1 MAEAKW
7 KTNEIKN
14 LFKCVEK
21 SKINGES
28 LMTAF
33 KKFAKSN
40 NRKPNSVRNYYYEEI
55 ANLKNNEKRQ
65 KELNVDLSK
74 HQISTTI
81 KFTLEETKSIVKEIL
96 RQKCLGK
103 STRCACLELANN
115 DIQKMIRYQ
124 NKFRSVLKNNKQL
137 YDQCLEEL
145 KREGLVSKA
154 EKSNVIYLKKQKK
167 SLSDEDVNS
176 LFMGL
181 IKLVKKSAVEEVSS
195 EAEFANS
202 TLRKTL
208 LKLSETETKLKNCQI
223 QINDKNKEI
232 EGVKDENHFL
242 KAKIAELMSEKIVR
256 SSKNKK
262 LISYLKEL
270 RERGGEVKTK
280 I

>member
-1 MAEAKW
+1 MPEVKW
-7 KTNEIKN
+7 KDSEVKN
-14 LFKCVEK
+14 LFRYVEK
-21 SKINGES
+21 SKIKNES
-28 LMTAF
+28 LMDAF
-33 KKFAKSN
+33 KRFAKNN

-55 ANLKNNEKRQ
+55 SNLKNNEERQ
-65 KELNVDLSK
+65 KTLNIDLSK
-74 HQISTTI
+74 HQVAAAS
-81 KFTLEETKSIVKEIL
+81 KFTLEETKTIVKTIL
-96 RQKCLGK
+96 KEKCLGK

-167 SLSDEDVNS
+167 SLSEEEVNS
-176 LFMGL
+176 LFLGL
-181 IKLVKKSAVEEVSS
+181 IRLVKKSAIEEASN
-195 EAEFANS
+195 EGEIANKE
-202 TLRKTL
+202 LRKAL
-208 LKLSETETKLKNCQI
+208 SKLSETETKLKNCQI

-256 SSKNKK
+256 SSKTKN
-262 LISYLKEL
+262 LVSYLKEL
-270 RERGGEVKTK
+270 REKGGEVKTK